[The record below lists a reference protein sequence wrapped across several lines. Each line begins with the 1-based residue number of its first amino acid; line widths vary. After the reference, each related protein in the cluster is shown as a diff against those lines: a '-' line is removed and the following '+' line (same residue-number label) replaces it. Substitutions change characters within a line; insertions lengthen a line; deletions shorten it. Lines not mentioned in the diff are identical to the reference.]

1 MDRKSCAPCALLTNR
16 ASTKVMSLIVIRV
29 LCASFGELLP
39 PLVYKDRGQLIV
51 DKIQCCLS
59 QFGRDSCK

>member
-1 MDRKSCAPCALLTNR
+1 MCSLCLADKQGF
-16 ASTKVMSLIVIRV
+16 TKVMSLIVIRV